1 MQYRYSIVATLAMSL
16 GCAMSQP
23 VVAADVPAPTAQM
36 NIDEMRAR
44 LALTPEQ
51 QAQIAPLAE
60 ERRTKM
66 EGIRTRLA
74 SASSRRDKRAVLQDA
89 KAIQDDFAGKVEPLL
104 TPTQQAE
111 WKKMREEM
119 RAQMK
124 QRVRNR

>member
-16 GCAMSQP
+16 GGAMWQP
-23 VVAADVPAPTAQM
+23 VVAADVPARAAQV
-36 NIDEMRAR
+36 NIEELRER

-74 SASSRRDKRAVLQDA
+74 SASSRQDKRSALKDA

-104 TPTQQAE
+104 TPAQQAE

>member
-1 MQYRYSIVATLAMSL
+1 MQYRYSIVAMLAMSL
-16 GCAMSQP
+16 GGAMWQP
-23 VVAADVPAPTAQM
+23 VVAADVPARAVQV
-36 NIDEMRAR
+36 NIEELRER

-74 SASSRRDKRAVLQDA
+74 SASSRQDKRSALKDA

-104 TPTQQAE
+104 TPAQQAE

>member
-1 MQYRYSIVATLAMSL
+1 MQYRYSIVATMAMSL
-16 GCAMSQP
+16 GGAMLP
-23 VVAADVPAPTAQM
+23 PVAAAEVPARAAQV
-36 NIDEMRAR
+36 NIDELRAR

-60 ERRTKM
+60 DRRTKM

-74 SASSRRDKRAVLQDA
+74 SASSRQDKRSVLKDA

-104 TPTQQAE
+104 TPAQQAE